1 MILLC
6 IGHVNS
12 TIEREALAIVWGV
25 QKYEMYLLGEA
36 SDWPN
41 TCVCIRALCPVPV
54 TALAM
59 IRVIIVFG
67 FVECRTLV
75 VCVVPGVSSCEFECC
90 LYWRSCAEVFTGFW
104 SAFS

>member
-1 MILLC
+1 MIGPFEYEVSAWRPL
-6 IGHVNS
+6 IGQ
-12 TIEREALAIVWGV
+12 TR
-25 QKYEMYLLGEA
+25 
-36 SDWPN
+36 
-41 TCVCIRALCPVPV
+41 VCIRALCPVPV

-75 VCVVPGVSSCEFECC
+75 VPGVSGGCYLSAA
-90 LYWRSCAEVFTGFW
+90 YNGAVVAEGITGFW